1 MVSLQ
6 FDFLFLQIANGSESR
21 IFFTKP
27 IPSDDKSETDESNK
41 IDHPYLQSLSRKK
54 EVYLNAQ
61 VPKDKPT
68 AAKNMIRTDPKQ
80 QKLDLFI
87 NVSKTN
93 DSNRPEKSMDKM
105 PSK

>member
-1 MVSLQ
+1 M
-6 FDFLFLQIANGSESR
+6 FL
-21 IFFTKP
+21 TKP
-27 IPSDDKSETDESNK
+27 IPSEDKPESDESNK
-41 IDHPYLQSLSRKK
+41 IDHPYLQALSRKK
-54 EVYLNAQ
+54 EEYLNMQ

-93 DSNRPEKSMDKM
+93 DSNHPEKPMDKM

>member
-1 MVSLQ
+1 M
-6 FDFLFLQIANGSESR
+6 
-21 IFFTKP
+21 
-27 IPSDDKSETDESNK
+27 
-41 IDHPYLQSLSRKK
+41 
-54 EVYLNAQ
+54 YLNAQ

-93 DSNRPEKSMDKM
+93 DSNHPEKSMDKM
-105 PSK
+105 PSKWYILFYLGQNLLDDNSWDCQMIRAFVIL

>member
-1 MVSLQ
+1 M
-6 FDFLFLQIANGSESR
+6 
-21 IFFTKP
+21 FFTKP
-27 IPSDDKSETDESNK
+27 IPSEDKPETDESNK
-41 IDHPYLQSLSRKK
+41 IDHPYLQALSRKK
-54 EVYLNAQ
+54 EEYLNMQ

-93 DSNRPEKSMDKM
+93 DSKHAETSMNKK

>member
-1 MVSLQ
+1 M
-6 FDFLFLQIANGSESR
+6 
-21 IFFTKP
+21 
-27 IPSDDKSETDESNK
+27 
-41 IDHPYLQSLSRKK
+41 
-54 EVYLNAQ
+54 YLNKQ

-93 DSNRPEKSMDKM
+93 DSNHPEKSMDKM
-105 PSK
+105 QSKWYILLYLGQNLLW